1 MSVLRGLFLRAIRA
15 IRVLLGALLR
25 AVVNAVRGRGRASV
39 VFLASA
45 MACGNTRCGSDS
57 SAGPGANNPEAGA
70 DGAADSSGPPADAS
84 GADAD
89 AGSPRAEGGSDAAG
103 SDAPTGNDATT
114 DAAGDAAADA
124 QPAYNPCPPS
134 GTACRIM
141 PLGDSI
147 TFGHE
152 SSTGGG
158 YRVPLFQS
166 ALSANRNIT
175 FVGSQISGPAMVG
188 GTPFPQN
195 NEGHSGY
202 TIDTGGG
209 RQGILPL
216 APGAINTYKPH
227 IVTLMIGTNDV
238 DIQLDLANAPTRL
251 ATLIDAILGADSNL
265 LLVVAQITPT
275 QTDSENVRV
284 TAYNAAIPAIVSAR
298 AKQGKHI
305 LLVDMYG
312 ALTANANYKTAY
324 LANNLHPNDAGFV
337 VMAGVWYAAIG
348 SLFR

>member
-1 MSVLRGLFLRAIRA
+1 MAAARLPMRAA
-15 IRVLLGALLR
+15 PTP
-25 AVVNAVRGRGRASV
+25 
-39 VFLASA
+39 
-45 MACGNTRCGSDS
+45 TRH
-57 SAGPGANNPEAGA
+57 P
-70 DGAADSSGPPADAS
+70 S

-89 AGSPRAEGGSDAAG
+89 AASPGGDGGSDASG
-103 SDAPTGNDATT
+103 SDANDARSPGDATSDAT
-114 DAAGDAAADA
+114 SDAASDAASDA
-124 QPAYNPCPPS
+124 QAAYNPCPPVGS
-134 GTACRIM
+134 ACRIM

-147 TFGHE
+147 TYGHE

-158 YRVPLFQS
+158 YRVPLFQT
-166 ALSANRNIT
+166 AINAKQNIT
-175 FVGSQISGPAMVG
+175 FVGSQVSGPAMVA

-216 APGAINTYKPH
+216 TPGAIKTYKPH

-251 ATLIDAILGADSNL
+251 ATLIDAILGADPNL

-284 TAYNAAIPAIVSAR
+284 MAYNAAIPAIVSAR
-298 AKQGKHI
+298 ARQGKHI

-337 VMAGVWYAAIG
+337 VMASVWYAAIG